1 MWWWRRR
8 LIIARP
14 ALVESSDNY
23 RTAVVYHGYGRD
35 YSSFHGNRRGNDAAV
50 VPMAAQYG

>member
-1 MWWWRRR
+1 MWWWWRR

-23 RTAVVYHGYGRD
+23 RTAVGYHGHGRD
-35 YSSFHGNRRGNDAAV
+35 YSSFHGNRCGNDAAV

>member
-14 ALVESSDNY
+14 ALIESSDNY
-23 RTAVVYHGYGRD
+23 RTAVGYHGYGRD
-35 YSSFHGNRRGNDAAV
+35 YSSFHGNRCGNDAPV